1 MFSKATFSLVDRTCY
16 YVVGL
21 IAKTRE
27 GTDILHDLEWE
38 SIRHIGEDAWPVVET
53 SIENKEEVIPFGYIR
68 GESLSNPVSCSSFS
82 SYPFSG
88 MNETDRA
95 GGIYLGEENKVTE
108 GSTAYDKLSGIY
120 LGEDK
125 GPSRK
130 ASRDDAN
137 EGGILSQWYKNAERM
152 RKIVTRERG
161 HYDER
166 SGVYLGEESSSP
178 PPPSDGIQLPAPGG
192 IMERLFAESG
202 YDIHMLTI
210 RESKLT
216 HKRNFSEGNFVGGSF
231 REKMAPYE
239 RFESKRRAHSNVDR
253 VPSPL
258 QTVGE
263 HTGGDLLSPNNHG
276 LVPSHKHTVSAPCET
291 DLRRVDKMVDG
302 DRADGRSLSE
312 TSSDSAIKIRHRSES
327 EATDLSAPIS
337 MHVRSGSNL
346 SSASMD
352 SGDFLEMYIS
362 SRSRASSS
370 TSEPGVYLQQNSPT
384 NQSLMSIASDD
395 TSKTLDDKDRPLNSS
410 GESFQGVL
418 SLESPPSGTLVRD
431 TAHSSGALENGN
443 QKEERKNFPGAER
456 LSNELESR
464 QRSLSF
470 TEKRRIGSPSL
481 GMIPE
486 TRSSSF
492 SGSTEFSKIATKS
505 RSSTVPELTHVPP
518 MENLNDL
525 QGSSKSLAEVK
536 ILSDKT
542 IVFRASGDT
551 KTRALSV
558 DSASTR
564 RLRRDRLLANSSQL
578 SLDESDN
585 SVSRSRGSSFEKAD
599 FARKLGLK
607 SGDLSPAKRTRS
619 TSSANSSTDGYS
631 SKRILNKNKLCSSIE
646 NFTVVSGDT
655 RRNSC
660 ASAEQSL
667 FTSSRDVFGYTA
679 LSTLRRQRSFDRE
692 LEAKVNAFDAARTG

>member
-1 MFSKATFSLVDRTCY
+1 M
-16 YVVGL
+16 GL

-38 SIRHIGEDAWPVVET
+38 SIRHIGEDAWPLVET
-53 SIENKEEVIPFGYIR
+53 SIENKEEVIPFGHIR
-68 GESLSNPVSCSSFS
+68 GESLSTPVSGSSFS
-82 SYPFSG
+82 SYPFG
-88 MNETDRA
+88 AMTETDRA
-95 GGIYLGEENKVTE
+95 GGIYLGEENKDTE

-125 GPSRK
+125 GPTRK
-130 ASRDDAN
+130 ASRDDSN

-166 SGVYLGEESSSP
+166 SGVYLGEDSSSAT
-178 PPPSDGIQLPAPGG
+178 PPSDGIQLPAPGG

-202 YDIHMLTI
+202 FDINMLTN

-216 HKRNFSEGNFVGGSF
+216 HKRNFSEGNFIGGSF

-253 VPSPL
+253 VPPPL

-291 DLRRVDKMVDG
+291 DLSRVDKMFDR

-312 TSSDSAIKIRHRSES
+312 TSSDSAIKMDIRRRSDS
-327 EATDLSAPIS
+327 EATDLSTPIS

-370 TSEPGVYLQQNSPT
+370 TSEPGVYLQTNSPT

-431 TAHSSGALENGN
+431 AARSSSPLGNGI

-456 LSNELESR
+456 LQNELESR
-464 QRSLSF
+464 PRSLSF
-470 TEKRRIGSPSL
+470 NEKRRMGSPSL

-542 IVFRASGDT
+542 IVFRASSDP

-558 DSASTR
+558 DSASTSG
-564 RLRRDRLLANSSQL
+564 LRRDRLLANSSQL
-578 SLDESDN
+578 SLDESDA
-585 SVSRSRGSSFEKAD
+585 SVSRSRGSSFEKAEV
-599 FARKLGLK
+599 ARKLGLK

-619 TSSANSSTDGYS
+619 TSSGNSSTDGYS

-646 NFTVVSGDT
+646 NITVVSGDT

-660 ASAEQSL
+660 ASPEQSL
-667 FTSSRDVFGYTA
+667 FTSSRNAFGYTA
-679 LSTLRRQRSFDRE
+679 LSTLRRQRSFNRE
-692 LEAKVNAFDAARTG
+692 LEAKVNAFGAARTG